1 MLVLPH
7 HENGESQRMIGRP
20 RAAVEGLPQYKP
32 GRSAAQAEAEHN
44 LAEAIKLASN
54 ENAND
59 PLPSVAKAVSEAAL
73 GMNRYPDHRCMEV
86 REALADRHSVGLDE
100 VTVGSGSVGVLQQL
114 FAAYVDPGD
123 EVVYPWRSFEVHP
136 VFCAIS
142 GARAVTVPLVDHA
155 FDLDGVAA
163 AVTDRTKI
171 VVLSTPNNP
180 TGTVCT
186 TAALQRLLAAVP
198 ADVIVVIDEAY
209 REFVTDPTVAD
220 PIEAIVPAHPNALV
234 LRTFSKAYGLANL
247 RVGYG
252 VGHPDVIGALD
263 KVALPFIVSGI
274 AQTAALASLE
284 PQAST
289 ELDERVA
296 GILTERERVSA
307 AMSEGGWPVVPSQAN
322 FVYVPVGDEAMDLFV
337 RLEKQGLVTRP
348 FEGEG
353 VRISLGTPT
362 QNDRLL
368 AALGTFEPVA

>member
-1 MLVLPH
+1 MLPH
-7 HENGESQRMIGRP
+7 QENGESQRMIGRP

-59 PLPSVAKAVSEAAL
+59 PLPTVAKAVSEAAL

-114 FAAYVDPGD
+114 FTAYVDPGD

-136 VFCAIS
+136 VFCAVS
-142 GARAVTVPLVDHA
+142 AAEAVTVPLVDHA
-155 FDLDGVAA
+155 FDLDAVAA
-163 AVTDRTKI
+163 AVTGRTKI

-186 TAALQRLLAAVP
+186 TAELQRLLAAVP
-198 ADVIVVIDEAY
+198 PDVIVVIDEAY
-209 REFVTDPTVAD
+209 REFVTDPDVAD
-220 PIEAIVPAHPNALV
+220 PIEALVPSYPNALV

-274 AQTAALASLE
+274 AQVAALASLA
-284 PQAST
+284 PQASA

-296 GILTERERVSA
+296 GILSERERVSA
-307 AMSEGGWPVVPSQAN
+307 AMAVQGWPVVPSQAN
-322 FVYVPVGDEAMDLFV
+322 FVYLPVGDGATDLFV
-337 RLEKQGLVTRP
+337 RLEKLGLVTRP

-368 AALGTFEPVA
+368 AALGNIDPTG

>member
-1 MLVLPH
+1 MLPH
-7 HENGESQRMIGRP
+7 QENGENQRMIGRP

-86 REALADRHSVGLDE
+86 REALADRHGVGLDE

-142 GARAVTVPLVDHA
+142 GAQPVTVPLVGHA

-186 TAALQRLLAAVP
+186 TAELQRLLAAVP
-198 ADVIVVIDEAY
+198 PDVIVVIDEAY
-209 REFVTDPTVAD
+209 REFVTDPDVAD
-220 PIEAIVPAHPNALV
+220 PIEAIVPEHPNALV

-263 KVALPFIVSGI
+263 KVALPFIVSGL
-274 AQTAALASLE
+274 AQTAALASLA
-284 PQAST
+284 PPAST

-296 GILTERERVSA
+296 GILAERERVSA
-307 AMSEGGWPVVPSQAN
+307 AMVSGGWPVVPSQAN
-322 FVYVPVGDEAMDLFV
+322 FVYLPVGDSAMDLFV

-348 FEGEG
+348 FESEG
-353 VRISLGTPT
+353 VRISLGTPA

-368 AALGTFEPVA
+368 AALGDIDPTG

>member
-1 MLVLPH
+1 
-7 HENGESQRMIGRP
+7 MIGRP
-20 RAAVEGLPQYKP
+20 RAVVAGLPQYKP

-59 PLPSVAKAVSEAAL
+59 PLPSVATAVAEAAF

-86 REALADRHSVGLDE
+86 REALADRHSVKLDE

-136 VFCAIS
+136 VFCAVS
-142 GARAVTVPLVDHA
+142 AATAVTVPLVDHA
-155 FDLDGVAA
+155 FDLGGVAA

-186 TAALQRLLAAVP
+186 TTELQELLAAVP
-198 ADVIVVIDEAY
+198 DDVIVVIDEAY
-209 REFVTDPTVAD
+209 REFVTDPAVAD
-220 PIEAIVPAHPNALV
+220 PVEAIVPAHPNALV

-263 KVALPFIVSGI
+263 KVALPFVVSGI

-284 PQAST
+284 PRAAD
-289 ELDERVA
+289 ELAERVA
-296 GILTERERVSA
+296 GILAERDRVNA
-307 AMSEGGWPVVPSQAN
+307 AMAAQGWPVVPSQAN
-322 FVYVPVGDEAMDLFV
+322 FVYLPVGDGAMDLFV

-353 VRISLGTPT
+353 VRISLGTPA

-368 AALGTFEPVA
+368 AALGTCDPTP

>member
-1 MLVLPH
+1 
-7 HENGESQRMIGRP
+7 MIGRP
-20 RAAVEGLPQYKP
+20 RLAVEGLPEYKP

-44 LAEAIKLASN
+44 LVEAVKLASN

-59 PLPSVAKAVSEAAL
+59 PLPSVARAVAEAAS

-86 REALADRHSVGLDE
+86 REALADRHGVGLDQ

-114 FAAYVDPGD
+114 FASYVDPGD

-136 VFCAIS
+136 VFCAVS
-142 GARAVTVPLVDHA
+142 AARAVTVPLVDHA
-155 FDLDGVAA
+155 FDLDAVAT
-163 AVTDRTKI
+163 AVTDSTKI

-180 TGTVCT
+180 TGTVCS
-186 TAALQRLLAAVP
+186 TAELQRLLAAVP
-198 ADVIVVIDEAY
+198 DDIIVVVDEAY
-209 REFVTDPTVAD
+209 REFVTDAAVAD
-220 PIEAIVPAHPNALV
+220 PIEAIVPEHPNALV

-252 VGHPDVIGALD
+252 VGHPGVIGALD

-274 AQTAALASLE
+274 AQVAALASLE
-284 PQAST
+284 PQAAA
-289 ELDERVA
+289 ELGERVT
-296 GILTERERVSA
+296 GILAERERVSA
-307 AMSEGGWPVVPSQAN
+307 AMGGQGWPVVPSQAN
-322 FVYVPVGDEAMDLFV
+322 FVYLPVGDGAMDLFV

-353 VRISLGTPT
+353 VRISLGTPE

-368 AALGTFEPVA
+368 AALGTFEPAG

>member
-1 MLVLPH
+1 
-7 HENGESQRMIGRP
+7 MIGRP
-20 RAAVEGLPQYKP
+20 RAAVASLPEYKP
-32 GRSAAQAEAEHN
+32 GRSAAQAAAEHD

-59 PLPSVAKAVSEAAL
+59 PLPSVAEAVAAAAG
-73 GMNRYPDHRCMEV
+73 GMNRYPDHRCMDV
-86 REALADRHSVGLDE
+86 RAALADRHEVGLDQ

-136 VFCAIS
+136 VFCAVS
-142 GARAVTVPLVDHA
+142 AADAVTVPLADNA
-155 FDLDGVAA
+155 FDLGAVAA

-180 TGTVCT
+180 TGTVCS
-186 TAALQRLLAAVP
+186 TAELDGLLGAVP
-198 ADVIVVIDEAY
+198 DDVIVVIDEAY
-209 REFVTDPTVAD
+209 REFVTDPAVAD
-220 PIEAIVPAHPNALV
+220 PIGAILPAHPNALV

-252 VGHPDVIGALD
+252 VGHPGVIGALD

-274 AQTAALASLE
+274 AQVAALASLA
-284 PQAST
+284 PQASA

-296 GILTERERVSA
+296 GILAERDRVSA
-307 AMSEGGWPVVPSQAN
+307 ALASLGWPVVPSQAN
-322 FVYVPVGDEAMDLFV
+322 FVYLPVGDGAMDLFV

-353 VRISLGTPT
+353 VRISMGTPS

-368 AALGTFEPVA
+368 SVLGDLS

>member
-1 MLVLPH
+1 
-7 HENGESQRMIGRP
+7 MIGRP
-20 RAAVEGLPQYKP
+20 RAVVEGLPQYKP

-73 GMNRYPDHRCMEV
+73 GMNRYPDHRCMGV
-86 REALADRHSVGLDE
+86 REALADRHSVGLDQ

-114 FAAYVDPGD
+114 FAAYVDSGD

-136 VFCAIS
+136 VFCAVS
-142 GARAVTVPLVDHA
+142 AAQAVTVPLVDHA
-155 FDLDGVAA
+155 FDLDAVTA
-163 AVTDRTKI
+163 AVTDRTKL

-186 TAALQRLLAAVP
+186 TAELQRLLAAVP
-198 ADVIVVIDEAY
+198 PDVIVVIDEAY
-209 REFVTDPTVAD
+209 REFVTDTEVAD
-220 PIEAIVPAHPNALV
+220 PIEAILPSHPNALV

-263 KVALPFIVSGI
+263 KVALPFIVSGL

-284 PQAST
+284 PQASA

-296 GILTERERVSA
+296 GILAERERLSA
-307 AMSEGGWPVVPSQAN
+307 ALVSRGWPVVPSQAN
-322 FVYVPVGDEAMDLFV
+322 FLYLPVEDSAMELFV

-353 VRISLGTPT
+353 VRISLGTPA

-368 AALGTFEPVA
+368 TALGDIDPTG

>member
-1 MLVLPH
+1 VLVLPH

-59 PLPSVAKAVSEAAL
+59 PLPSVAKAVAEAAL

-142 GARAVTVPLVDHA
+142 GAEAVTVPLVDHA
-155 FDLDGVAA
+155 FDLDAVAA
-163 AVTDRTKI
+163 AVTDRTKL

-186 TAALQRLLAAVP
+186 TAELQRLLAAVP
-198 ADVIVVIDEAY
+198 SDVIVVIDEAY

-220 PIEAIVPAHPNALV
+220 PIEAIVPSHPNALV

-247 RVGYG
+247 RVGFG
-252 VGHPDVIGALD
+252 VGHTDVIGALD

-274 AQTAALASLE
+274 AQVAALASLA
-284 PQAST
+284 PQASA

-296 GILTERERVSA
+296 GILAERERVNA
-307 AMSEGGWPVVPSQAN
+307 AMSDLGWPVVPSQAN
-322 FVYVPVGDEAMDLFV
+322 FVYLPVGDGAMDLFV
-337 RLEKQGLVTRP
+337 RLEKRGLVTRP

-353 VRISLGTPT
+353 VRISLGTPP

-368 AALGTFEPVA
+368 AELGPFVQTG

>member
-1 MLVLPH
+1 
-7 HENGESQRMIGRP
+7 MIGRP
-20 RAAVEGLPQYKP
+20 RAAVEGLPEYKP
-32 GRSAAQAEAEHN
+32 GRSAAQAAAEHD

-59 PLPSVAKAVSEAAL
+59 PLPSVAKAVAEAAL

-86 REALADRHSVGLDE
+86 REALAGRHGVGLDQ

-136 VFCAIS
+136 VFCATS
-142 GARAVTVPLVDHA
+142 AARAVTVPLTDHA
-155 FDLDGVAA
+155 FDLDSVVA

-186 TAALQRLLAAVP
+186 TAQLLGLLAAVP
-198 ADVIVVIDEAY
+198 DDVIVVIDEAY
-209 REFVTDPTVAD
+209 REFVTDPAVAD
-220 PIEAIVPAHPNALV
+220 PIEAILPRHPNALV

-252 VGHPDVIGALD
+252 VGHPGIIGALD

-274 AQTAALASLE
+274 AQIAALASLE
-284 PQAST
+284 PQAAA
-289 ELDERVA
+289 ELAERVA
-296 GILTERERVSA
+296 GILAERDRVNA
-307 AMSEGGWPVVPSQAN
+307 AMAAQGWPVVPSQAN
-322 FVYVPVGDEAMDLFV
+322 FVYLPVGDRAMDLFV
-337 RLEKQGLVTRP
+337 RLERQGLVTRP

-353 VRISLGTPT
+353 VRISLGTPA

-368 AALGTFEPVA
+368 AALGTCDPTP

>member
-1 MLVLPH
+1 
-7 HENGESQRMIGRP
+7 MIGRP

-32 GRSAAQAEAEHN
+32 GRSAAQAEADHN

-155 FDLDGVAA
+155 FDLDAVAA
-163 AVTDRTKI
+163 AVTDRTKH

-186 TAALQRLLAAVP
+186 TAELQRLLAAVP
-198 ADVIVVIDEAY
+198 PDVIVVIDEAY
-209 REFVTDPTVAD
+209 REFVTDPAVAD
-220 PIEAIVPAHPNALV
+220 PIEAIVPEHPNALV

-263 KVALPFIVSGI
+263 KVALPFIVSGL

-284 PQAST
+284 PQASA
-289 ELDERVA
+289 ELNERVA
-296 GILTERERVSA
+296 GILSERDRVSA
-307 AMSEGGWPVVPSQAN
+307 AMVSQGWPVVPSQAN
-322 FVYVPVGDEAMDLFV
+322 FLYLPVEGSAMELFV

-353 VRISLGTPT
+353 VRISLGTSA

-368 AALGTFEPVA
+368 AALGDIGPAG

>member
-7 HENGESQRMIGRP
+7 QENGENQRMIGRP

-86 REALADRHSVGLDE
+86 REALADRHGVGLDE

-142 GARAVTVPLVDHA
+142 GAQPVTVPLVGHA

-186 TAALQRLLAAVP
+186 TAELQRLLAAVP
-198 ADVIVVIDEAY
+198 PDVIVVIDEAY
-209 REFVTDPTVAD
+209 REFVTDPDVAD
-220 PIEAIVPAHPNALV
+220 PIEAIVPEHPNALV

-263 KVALPFIVSGI
+263 KVALPFIVSGL
-274 AQTAALASLE
+274 AQTAALASLA
-284 PQAST
+284 PPAST

-296 GILTERERVSA
+296 GILAERERVSA
-307 AMSEGGWPVVPSQAN
+307 AMVSGGWPVVPSQAN
-322 FVYVPVGDEAMDLFV
+322 FVYLPVGDSAMDLFV

-348 FEGEG
+348 FESEG
-353 VRISLGTPT
+353 VRISLGTPA

-368 AALGTFEPVA
+368 AALGDIDPTG

>member
-1 MLVLPH
+1 
-7 HENGESQRMIGRP
+7 MIGRP

-73 GMNRYPDHRCMEV
+73 GMNRYPDHRCMDV
-86 REALADRHSVGLDE
+86 REVLADRHSVGLDE

-136 VFCAIS
+136 VFCAVS
-142 GARAVTVPLVDHA
+142 AAQAVTVPLVDHA
-155 FDLDGVAA
+155 FDLDAVAA

-186 TAALQRLLAAVP
+186 TAELQRMLATVP
-198 ADVIVVIDEAY
+198 GDVIVVIDEAY
-209 REFVTDPTVAD
+209 REFVTDPEVAD
-220 PIEAIVPAHPNALV
+220 PIEAIVPEHPNALV

-263 KVALPFIVSGI
+263 KVALPFIVSGL
-274 AQTAALASLE
+274 AQTAALASLA
-284 PQAST
+284 PQASA

-296 GILTERERVSA
+296 GILAERERVSA
-307 AMSEGGWPVVPSQAN
+307 AMAAQGWPVVPSQAN
-322 FVYVPVGDEAMDLFV
+322 FLYLPVAAIAMELFV

-353 VRISLGTPT
+353 VRISLGTPP

-368 AALGTFEPVA
+368 DALGIF

>member
-1 MLVLPH
+1 
-7 HENGESQRMIGRP
+7 MIGRP
-20 RAAVEGLPQYKP
+20 RAAVEGLPEYKP
-32 GRSAAQAEAEHN
+32 GRSAAQAAAEHN

-59 PLPSVAKAVSEAAL
+59 PLPSVSNAVAEAAL

-86 REALADRHSVGLDE
+86 REALAGRHGVRLDQ

-136 VFCAIS
+136 VFCATS
-142 GARAVTVPLVDHA
+142 AARAVTVPLTDHG
-155 FDLDGVAA
+155 FDLDAVAA

-186 TAALQRLLAAVP
+186 TAQLLGLLAAVP
-198 ADVIVVIDEAY
+198 DDVVVVIDEAY
-209 REFVTDPTVAD
+209 REFVTDPAVAD
-220 PIEAIVPAHPNALV
+220 PIEAILPRHPNALV

-252 VGHPDVIGALD
+252 VGHPGVIGALD

-274 AQTAALASLE
+274 AQIAALASLE
-284 PQAST
+284 PQAAA
-289 ELDERVA
+289 ELAERVA
-296 GILTERERVSA
+296 GILAERDRVNA
-307 AMSEGGWPVVPSQAN
+307 AMAAQGWPVVPSQAN
-322 FVYVPVGDEAMDLFV
+322 FVYLPVGDGAMDLFV
-337 RLEKQGLVTRP
+337 RLERQGLVTRP

-353 VRISLGTPT
+353 VRISLGTSA

-368 AALGTFEPVA
+368 AALGTCDPTP

>member
-1 MLVLPH
+1 VLPH
-7 HENGESQRMIGRP
+7 QENGENQRMIGRP

-86 REALADRHSVGLDE
+86 REALADRHGVGLDE

-142 GARAVTVPLVDHA
+142 GAQPVTVPLVGHA

-186 TAALQRLLAAVP
+186 TAELQRLLAAVP
-198 ADVIVVIDEAY
+198 PDVIVVIDEAY
-209 REFVTDPTVAD
+209 REFVTDPDVAD
-220 PIEAIVPAHPNALV
+220 PIEAIVPEHPNALV

-263 KVALPFIVSGI
+263 KVALPFIVSGL
-274 AQTAALASLE
+274 AQTAALASLA
-284 PQAST
+284 PPAST

-296 GILTERERVSA
+296 GILAERERVSA
-307 AMSEGGWPVVPSQAN
+307 AMVSGGWPVVPSQAN
-322 FVYVPVGDEAMDLFV
+322 FVYLPVGDSAMDLFV

-348 FEGEG
+348 FESEG
-353 VRISLGTPT
+353 VRISLGTPA

-368 AALGTFEPVA
+368 AALGDIDPTG

>member
-1 MLVLPH
+1 VLVLPH
-7 HENGESQRMIGRP
+7 QENGENQRMIGRP

-86 REALADRHSVGLDE
+86 REALADRHGVGLDE

-142 GARAVTVPLVDHA
+142 GAQPVTVPLVGHA

-186 TAALQRLLAAVP
+186 TAELQRLLAAVP
-198 ADVIVVIDEAY
+198 PDVIVVIDEAY
-209 REFVTDPTVAD
+209 REFVTDPDVAD
-220 PIEAIVPAHPNALV
+220 PIEAIVPEHPNALV

-263 KVALPFIVSGI
+263 KVALPFIVSGL
-274 AQTAALASLE
+274 AQTAALASLA
-284 PQAST
+284 PPAST

-296 GILTERERVSA
+296 GILAERERVSA
-307 AMSEGGWPVVPSQAN
+307 AMVSGGWPVVPSQAN
-322 FVYVPVGDEAMDLFV
+322 FVYLPVGDSAMDLFV

-348 FEGEG
+348 FESEG
-353 VRISLGTPT
+353 VRISLGTPA

-368 AALGTFEPVA
+368 AALGDIDPTG

>member
-1 MLVLPH
+1 MLPH
-7 HENGESQRMIGRP
+7 QENGESQRMIGRP

-86 REALADRHSVGLDE
+86 REALADRHGVGLDE

-136 VFCAIS
+136 VFCAVS
-142 GARAVTVPLVDHA
+142 AAQAVTVPLVDHA
-155 FDLDGVAA
+155 FDLDAVVG

-186 TAALQRLLAAVP
+186 TAELTALLAAVP
-198 ADVIVVIDEAY
+198 DDVIVVIDEAY
-209 REFVTDPTVAD
+209 REFVTDPNVAD
-220 PIEAIVPAHPNALV
+220 PIEAIVPSHPNALV

-252 VGHPDVIGALD
+252 IGHTDVIGALD

-274 AQTAALASLE
+274 AQVAALASLA
-284 PQAST
+284 PQASA

-296 GILTERERVSA
+296 GILAERDRVSA
-307 AMSEGGWPVVPSQAN
+307 ALASLGWPVVPSQAN
-322 FVYVPVGDEAMDLFV
+322 FVYLPVGDGAMDLFV

-353 VRISLGTPT
+353 VRISLGTPL

-368 AALGTFEPVA
+368 EALEAFEPVG

>member
-1 MLVLPH
+1 MLPH
-7 HENGESQRMIGRP
+7 QENGESQRMIGRP

-86 REALADRHSVGLDE
+86 REALADRHGVGLDE

-136 VFCAIS
+136 VFCAVS
-142 GARAVTVPLVDHA
+142 AAQAVTVPLVDHA
-155 FDLDGVAA
+155 FDLDAVAA

-186 TAALQRLLAAVP
+186 TAELTALLAAVP
-198 ADVIVVIDEAY
+198 DDVIVVIDEAY
-209 REFVTDPTVAD
+209 REFVTDPDVAD
-220 PIEAIVPAHPNALV
+220 PIEAIVPSHPNALV

-252 VGHPDVIGALD
+252 IGHPDVIGALD

-274 AQTAALASLE
+274 AQVAALASLA
-284 PQAST
+284 PQASA

-296 GILTERERVSA
+296 GILAERDRVSA
-307 AMSEGGWPVVPSQAN
+307 ALASLGWPVVPSQAN
-322 FVYVPVGDEAMDLFV
+322 FVYLPVGDGAMDLFV

-353 VRISLGTPT
+353 VRISLGTPL

-368 AALGTFEPVA
+368 EALGAFEPVG

>member
-1 MLVLPH
+1 VLVLPH
-7 HENGESQRMIGRP
+7 QENGESQRMIGRP

-59 PLPSVAKAVSEAAL
+59 PLPSVTKAVSEAAL

-86 REALADRHSVGLDE
+86 REALADRHRVGLDE

-136 VFCAIS
+136 VFCAVS
-142 GARAVTVPLVDHA
+142 AAQAVTVPLVDHA
-155 FDLDGVAA
+155 FDLDAVAA

-186 TAALQRLLAAVP
+186 TAELTALLAAVP
-198 ADVIVVIDEAY
+198 DDVIVVIDEAY
-209 REFVTDPTVAD
+209 REFVTDPDVAD
-220 PIEAIVPAHPNALV
+220 PIEAIVPSHRNALV

-252 VGHPDVIGALD
+252 IGHPDVIGALD

-274 AQTAALASLE
+274 AQVAALASLA
-284 PQAST
+284 PQASA
-289 ELDERVA
+289 ELDERVQ
-296 GILTERERVSA
+296 GILAERDRVSA
-307 AMSEGGWPVVPSQAN
+307 ALASLGWPVVPSQAN
-322 FVYVPVGDEAMDLFV
+322 FVYLPVGDGAMDLFV

-353 VRISLGTPT
+353 VRISLGTPL

-368 AALGTFEPVA
+368 EALGAFEPVG

>member
-59 PLPSVAKAVSEAAL
+59 PLPSVAKAVAEAAL

-142 GARAVTVPLVDHA
+142 GAEAVTVPLVDHA
-155 FDLDGVAA
+155 FDLDAVAA
-163 AVTDRTKI
+163 AVTDRTKL

-186 TAALQRLLAAVP
+186 TAELQRLLAAVP
-198 ADVIVVIDEAY
+198 SDVIVVIDEAY

-220 PIEAIVPAHPNALV
+220 PIEAIVPSHPNALV

-247 RVGYG
+247 RVGFG
-252 VGHPDVIGALD
+252 VGHTDVIGALD

-274 AQTAALASLE
+274 AQVAALASLA
-284 PQAST
+284 PQASA

-296 GILTERERVSA
+296 GILAERERVNA
-307 AMSEGGWPVVPSQAN
+307 AMSDLGWPVVPSQAN
-322 FVYVPVGDEAMDLFV
+322 FVYLPVGDGAMDLFV
-337 RLEKQGLVTRP
+337 RLEKRGLVTRP

-353 VRISLGTPT
+353 VRISLGTPP

-368 AALGTFEPVA
+368 AELGPFVQTG

>member
-1 MLVLPH
+1 MLPH
-7 HENGESQRMIGRP
+7 QENGESQRMIGRP

-86 REALADRHSVGLDE
+86 REALADRHGVGLDE

-136 VFCAIS
+136 VFCAVS
-142 GARAVTVPLVDHA
+142 AAQAVTVPLVDHA
-155 FDLDGVAA
+155 FDLDAVVG

-186 TAALQRLLAAVP
+186 TAELTALLAAVP
-198 ADVIVVIDEAY
+198 DDVIVVIDEAY
-209 REFVTDPTVAD
+209 REFVTDPDVAD
-220 PIEAIVPAHPNALV
+220 PIEAIVPSHPNALV

-252 VGHPDVIGALD
+252 IGHPDVIGALD

-274 AQTAALASLE
+274 AQVAALASLA
-284 PQAST
+284 PQASA

-296 GILTERERVSA
+296 GILAERDRVSA
-307 AMSEGGWPVVPSQAN
+307 ALASLGWPVVPSQAN
-322 FVYVPVGDEAMDLFV
+322 FVYLPVGDGAMDLFV

-353 VRISLGTPT
+353 VRISLGTPL

-368 AALGTFEPVA
+368 DALGEFELVG

>member
-1 MLVLPH
+1 
-7 HENGESQRMIGRP
+7 MIGRP

-114 FAAYVDPGD
+114 FAAYADPGD

-136 VFCAIS
+136 VFCAVS
-142 GARAVTVPLVDHA
+142 AAQAVTVPLVDHA

-186 TAALQRLLAAVP
+186 TAELQRMLATVP
-198 ADVIVVIDEAY
+198 GDVIVVIDEAY
-209 REFVTDPTVAD
+209 REFVTDPEVAD
-220 PIEAIVPAHPNALV
+220 PIEAIVPEHPNALV

-263 KVALPFIVSGI
+263 KVALPFIVSGL
-274 AQTAALASLE
+274 AQTAALASLA
-284 PQAST
+284 PQASA

-296 GILTERERVSA
+296 GILAERDRVSA
-307 AMSEGGWPVVPSQAN
+307 AMAAQGWPVVPSQAN
-322 FVYVPVGDEAMDLFV
+322 FVYLPVEDSAMELFV

-353 VRISLGTPT
+353 VRISLGTPP

-368 AALGTFEPVA
+368 TVLGDIDPTG

>member
-1 MLVLPH
+1 MLPH
-7 HENGESQRMIGRP
+7 QENGESQRMIGRP

-86 REALADRHSVGLDE
+86 REALADRHRVGLDE

-136 VFCAIS
+136 VFCAVS
-142 GARAVTVPLVDHA
+142 AAQAVTVPLVDHA
-155 FDLDGVAA
+155 FDLDAVAA

-186 TAALQRLLAAVP
+186 TAELTALLAAVP
-198 ADVIVVIDEAY
+198 DDVIVVIDEAY
-209 REFVTDPTVAD
+209 REFVTDPDVAD
-220 PIEAIVPAHPNALV
+220 PIEAIVPSHPNALV

-252 VGHPDVIGALD
+252 IGHPDVIGALD

-274 AQTAALASLE
+274 AQVAALASLA
-284 PQAST
+284 PQASA
-289 ELDERVA
+289 ELDERVQ
-296 GILTERERVSA
+296 GILAERDRVSA
-307 AMSEGGWPVVPSQAN
+307 ALASLGWPVVPSQAN
-322 FVYVPVGDEAMDLFV
+322 FVYLPVGDGAMDLFV

-353 VRISLGTPT
+353 VRISLGTPL

-368 AALGTFEPVA
+368 EALGAFEPVG

>member
-1 MLVLPH
+1 
-7 HENGESQRMIGRP
+7 MIGRP

-73 GMNRYPDHRCMEV
+73 GMNRYPDHRCMGV
-86 REALADRHSVGLDE
+86 REALADRHSVGLDH

-136 VFCAIS
+136 VFCAVS
-142 GARAVTVPLVDHA
+142 AAQAVTVPLVDHA
-155 FDLDGVAA
+155 FDLDAVAA

-186 TAALQRLLAAVP
+186 TAELQRLLAAVP
-198 ADVIVVIDEAY
+198 PDVIVVIDEAY
-209 REFVTDPTVAD
+209 REFVTDTEVAD
-220 PIEAIVPAHPNALV
+220 PIEAILPSHPNALV

-263 KVALPFIVSGI
+263 KVALPFIVSGL

-284 PQAST
+284 PQASA

-296 GILTERERVSA
+296 GILAERERLSA
-307 AMSEGGWPVVPSQAN
+307 ALVSRGWPVVPSQAN
-322 FVYVPVGDEAMDLFV
+322 FLYLPVEDRAMELFV

-353 VRISLGTPT
+353 VRISLGTPA

-368 AALGTFEPVA
+368 TALGDIDPAG

>member
-1 MLVLPH
+1 MLPH
-7 HENGESQRMIGRP
+7 QENGENQRMIGRP

-73 GMNRYPDHRCMEV
+73 GMNRYPDHRCMGV
-86 REALADRHSVGLDE
+86 REALADRHGVGLDE

-142 GARAVTVPLVDHA
+142 GAQPVTVPLVDHA

-186 TAALQRLLAAVP
+186 TAGLQRLLAAVP
-198 ADVIVVIDEAY
+198 PDVIVVIDEAY
-209 REFVTDPTVAD
+209 REFVTDPDVAD
-220 PIEAIVPAHPNALV
+220 PIEAIVPEHPNALV

-263 KVALPFIVSGI
+263 KVALPFIVSGL
-274 AQTAALASLE
+274 AQTAALASLA
-284 PQAST
+284 PPAST

-296 GILTERERVSA
+296 GILAERERVSA
-307 AMSEGGWPVVPSQAN
+307 AMVSGGWPVVPSQAN
-322 FVYVPVGDEAMDLFV
+322 FVYLPVGDSAMDLFV

-348 FEGEG
+348 FESEG
-353 VRISLGTPT
+353 VRISLGTPA

-368 AALGTFEPVA
+368 AALGDIDPTG

>member
-1 MLVLPH
+1 M
-7 HENGESQRMIGRP
+7 
-20 RAAVEGLPQYKP
+20 EGLPQYKP

-136 VFCAIS
+136 VFCAVS
-142 GARAVTVPLVDHA
+142 GAQAVTVPLVDHA

-171 VVLSTPNNP
+171 CTKIIVLSTPNNP
-180 TGTVCT
+180 TGTACT
-186 TAALQRLLAAVP
+186 TAELQRLLAAVP
-198 ADVIVVIDEAY
+198 LEVIVVIDEAY
-209 REFVTDPTVAD
+209 REFVTDPSVAD
-220 PIEAIVPAHPNALV
+220 PIEAILPTHPNALV

-263 KVALPFIVSGI
+263 KVALPFIVSGL

-284 PQAST
+284 PQASV

-296 GILTERERVSA
+296 GILAERERVSTA
-307 AMSEGGWPVVPSQAN
+307 IVAQGWPVVPSQAN
-322 FVYVPVGDEAMDLFV
+322 FLYLPVEDSAMDLFV
-337 RLEKQGLVTRP
+337 SLEKQGLVTRP

-353 VRISLGTPT
+353 VRISLGTPS

>member
-1 MLVLPH
+1 
-7 HENGESQRMIGRP
+7 MIGRP

-73 GMNRYPDHRCMEV
+73 GMNRYPDHRCMGV
-86 REALADRHSVGLDE
+86 REALADRHSVGLDH

-136 VFCAIS
+136 VFCAVS
-142 GARAVTVPLVDHA
+142 AAQAVTVPLVDHA
-155 FDLDGVAA
+155 FDLDAVAA
-163 AVTDRTKI
+163 AVTDRTKL

-186 TAALQRLLAAVP
+186 TAELQRLLGAVP
-198 ADVIVVIDEAY
+198 SDVIVVIDEAY
-209 REFVTDPTVAD
+209 REFVTDTEVAD
-220 PIEAIVPAHPNALV
+220 PIEAILPSHPNALV

-263 KVALPFIVSGI
+263 KVALPFIVSGL

-284 PQAST
+284 PQASA

-296 GILTERERVSA
+296 GILAERERLSA
-307 AMSEGGWPVVPSQAN
+307 ALVSRGWPVVPSQAN
-322 FVYVPVGDEAMDLFV
+322 FLYLPVEDRAMELFV

-353 VRISLGTPT
+353 VRISLGTPA

-368 AALGTFEPVA
+368 TALGDIDPTG

>member
-1 MLVLPH
+1 MESLP
-7 HENGESQRMIGRP
+7 E
-20 RAAVEGLPQYKP
+20 YKP
-32 GRSAAQAEAEHN
+32 GRSAAQAAAEHS

-73 GMNRYPDHRCMEV
+73 GMNRYPDHRCMDV
-86 REALADRHSVGLDE
+86 REALADRHSVGLDQ

-136 VFCAIS
+136 VFCAVS
-142 GARAVTVPLVDHA
+142 AAEAVTVPLVNHA
-155 FDLDGVAA
+155 FDLDAVAA

-186 TAALQRLLAAVP
+186 TAELRRLLAAVP
-198 ADVIVVIDEAY
+198 SDMIVVIDEAY
-209 REFVTDPTVAD
+209 REFVTDPGVAD
-220 PIEAIVPAHPNALV
+220 PIEAIVPEHPNALV

-263 KVALPFIVSGI
+263 KVALPFIVSGL
-274 AQTAALASLE
+274 AQTAALASLA
-284 PQAST
+284 PQASA

-296 GILTERERVSA
+296 GILSERERVSA
-307 AMSEGGWPVVPSQAN
+307 AMASEGWPVVPSQAN
-322 FVYVPVGDEAMDLFV
+322 FVYLPVGDGAMDLFV
-337 RLEKQGLVTRP
+337 RLERQGLVTRP

-353 VRISLGTPT
+353 VRISLGTPPE
-362 QNDRLL
+362 NDKLL
-368 AALGTFEPVA
+368 AALGAAPAG